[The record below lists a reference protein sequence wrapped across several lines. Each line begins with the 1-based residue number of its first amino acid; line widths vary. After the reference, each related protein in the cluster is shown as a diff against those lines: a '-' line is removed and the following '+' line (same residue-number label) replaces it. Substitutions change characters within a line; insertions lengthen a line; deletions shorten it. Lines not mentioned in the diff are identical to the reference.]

1 MKHKKGFVI
10 YIFLV
15 VAYTPDAQAGLVQ
28 CVTVRGTSLRRVRV
42 GAGVLVPERVRFFC
56 FVRVFIYWS
65 LVSRPE
71 RSRHA
76 MHAVVASCV
85 RSSQRSSSPQVL
97 RAGAVLHTSERSDPY

>member
-42 GAGVLVPERVRFFC
+42 GAGVLVPERVRFFVL
-56 FVRVFIYWS
+56 FEFLFIG
-65 LVSRPE
+65 
-71 RSRHA
+71 
-76 MHAVVASCV
+76 
-85 RSSQRSSSPQVL
+85 VL
-97 RAGAVLHTSERSDPY
+97 FHGPNEVDMPCMQ